1 MKSDV
6 VETAAAVALDHSSVN
21 VRTWAVEAMGAERCQ
36 SGVDAKAFTGRGGL
50 SELRHQVDLLD
61 RIETRMSALSTASKT
76 GGLVDVYLMLHRRAK
91 TGYAFLRWRE
101 VGGAKR
107 HLSWDALQDRAAGW
121 EARTRLW
128 LTQMTAQAQ
137 QLNDEHLQVRD
148 ELGRIRRRVM
158 ARPQPVFARSV
169 S

>member
-1 MKSDV
+1 MKGDV
-6 VETAAAVALDHSSVN
+6 VETAAATALDKFCVN
-21 VRTWAVEAMGAERCQ
+21 VRTWAVETMGAERCQ

-61 RIETRMSALSTASKT
+61 QIEARMAELNKASKT
-76 GGLVDVYLMLHRRAK
+76 GGLIDVYLMVHRRAK

-107 HLSWDALQDRAAGW
+107 HLSWDALEDRAAAW
-121 EARTRLW
+121 DARTQRW
-128 LTQMTAQAQ
+128 LAQMTAQAQ
-137 QLNDEHLQVRD
+137 QLNDEHLRVRD
-148 ELGRIRRRVM
+148 ELARIRRRVM